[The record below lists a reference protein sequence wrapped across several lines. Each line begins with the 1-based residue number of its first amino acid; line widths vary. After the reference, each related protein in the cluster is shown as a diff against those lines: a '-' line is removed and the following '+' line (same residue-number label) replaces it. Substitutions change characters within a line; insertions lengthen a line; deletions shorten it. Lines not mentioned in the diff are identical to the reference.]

1 MPLHQSQ
8 ALKLALQ
15 KNPFFFQT
23 FLGFCPRVLKFFPRV
38 TIRGMNELGDEVD
51 LAQQTILNSLDLT
64 NSSHSLWQKF
74 MPERLCT

>member
-51 LAQQTILNSLDLT
+51 LAQQ
-64 NSSHSLWQKF
+64 
-74 MPERLCT
+74 PY